1 MNLQITD
8 AGLLA
13 LAAAAE
19 THTVRLSRVAVGD
32 GRGPGGQADAGRT
45 ALRTER
51 DSAAAAAA
59 TPAAGPRL
67 AVRAHVP
74 TSADY
79 AVSEVGVF
87 GRPIL
92 AGGVPGDE
100 TLFAFW
106 TDPATTLTRA
116 VPGAVIAI
124 AGLTDVRNAGAGA
137 VAAAL
142 QADLLV
148 AVPQAF
154 TDLADTP
161 AQHIA
166 GNLLRI
172 APAGDAVDSVT
183 VADAAA
189 QILTAA
195 PPRLRVW
202 TAAATLTAPDYP
214 CRWLVAAWGAGAG
227 GPAQTPDPLRPPTD
241 GGATRML
248 IGGSTTFADFVT
260 HVRGGGAESDIL
272 VLQAAG
278 GYADGTRAV
287 WREYS
292 LARDGESTFGRSLS
306 FTRGQFRLRGSGAAG
321 GRGYLG
327 SGVGGAA
334 ARGNNGDLAISL
346 FTPTPAQ
353 TYAITTGDVGQGGQA
368 ESENGHDGQP
378 GRLAILELR

>member
-8 AGLLA
+8 AGRAA
-13 LAAAAE
+13 LAAGAE
-19 THTVRLSRVAVGD
+19 TRTVRITRIAVGP

-51 DSAAAAAA
+51 DSAAASVA

-67 AVRAHVP
+67 AVRADVP

-79 AVSEVGVF
+79 AVSEVG
-87 GRPIL
+87 
-92 AGGVPGDE
+92 
-100 TLFAFW
+100 LFAQTILGGAPGPEVLFAYW
-106 TDPATTLTRA
+106 TGPAALTHA

-124 AGLTDVRNAGAGA
+124 AALIDVRNAGAGA

-142 QADLLV
+142 AADLELSI
-148 AVPQAF
+148 PQAF

-161 AQHIA
+161 AQHVA
-166 GNLLRI
+166 GDLLRI
-172 APAGDAVDSVT
+172 APAADAVDSVT
-183 VADAAA
+183 VAAAAA
-189 QILTAA
+189 QILAAA
-195 PPRLRVW
+195 PPRLRTF
-202 TAAATLTAPDYP
+202 TANSQLTAPDYP

-241 GGATRML
+241 GGTTRML
-248 IGGSTTFADFVT
+248 IGRSTTFADFAT
-260 HVRGGGAESDIL
+260 HALAGGAESDLL
-272 VLQAAG
+272 VIQAAG

-292 LARDGESTFGRSLS
+292 LAMDGDSTFRRSLS
-306 FTRGQFRLRGSGAAG
+306 FTRGQFRLRGRGAAG
-321 GRGYLG
+321 GRGYHG
-327 SGVGGAA
+327 SDVGGAA

-353 TYAITTGDVGQGGQA
+353 TYAITTGAAGQGGPSSS
-368 ESENGHDGQP
+368 SEDGHDGQP